1 MKLEAATNEVILS
14 NVGATGEFRI
24 RNSAK
29 AFSILSSGLY
39 SNKIKAI
46 IRELSCNAVDS
57 HVAAGKVDKPFEV
70 HLPSMFEPWFSV
82 RDFGTGLD
90 HAQVTNIYTTY
101 FESTKTESNQ
111 FIGAL
116 GLGSK
121 SPFSYTENFTVTA
134 IKDGKQ
140 RIYSAFINEAGVPSI
155 ARMDTKDTEE
165 PNGVEVKFSVT
176 NPADYSQFSNEAQ
189 SVFKWFKNKPTV
201 TGNHHYRHLDVIYK
215 DKNIVPGVHYRESNG
230 YASPSTAIMG
240 NIAYSISIPEEE
252 KHVGALAHLLKA
264 GLVIEFDIGDL
275 DFAASREHLS
285 YVPLTIN
292 SIKKKLELLEAN
304 LVTHITAKVD
314 AINGEWNKAL
324 FLYNEHRIGLY
335 QSAVETYVKNSKFKL
350 FISGNGHRGV
360 NYIWEKDMADVN
372 ALGITVD
379 AFRMNYSGTTN
390 KIKDTRYDRITSTQ
404 HPVMHISVSSNIIFI
419 LNDLKTGCYTRAR
432 AHFLEQ
438 SRTMDNVYC
447 LSHSSKDLVERF
459 KQYEILLKEFHN
471 PPRVMKASD
480 LLPPVKRTKSTSNG
494 LMELSLKKDQI
505 PGIHSAYTWAPLTAP
520 IDKNTRYAFVLLNG
534 HQPKNMDRTDCTD
547 IIHYKAKMDSTK
559 LAGLNNLRI
568 IGVRKSKEAEILSN
582 KNFVWWEDMVKEA
595 ITKISTTDVA
605 SLVVTGILDSYYTK
619 VYTNN
624 KVMNLVDPS
633 TSLYYKFMKEYG
645 SIKRVDGNVQEL
657 SALCSKFGN
666 AVLVKTVTKDIE
678 DITKQLYKKYPM
690 LKYMTHVQS
699 DEADVAEYINLVD
712 KNT

>member
-215 DKNIVPGVHYRESNG
+215 DKNIVPGMHYRESNG

-240 NIAYSISIPEEE
+240 NIAYPISIPEEE
-252 KHVGALAHLLKA
+252 KHVGALAHLLRA

-292 SIKKKLELLEAN
+292 SIKKKLKLLEAN
-304 LVTHITAKVD
+304 LVTHIQTKVD
-314 AINGEWNKAL
+314 AIDGEWNKAL
-324 FLYNEHRIGLY
+324 YLYGEHRVGLY

-350 FISGNGHRGV
+350 FKINTSYHGTA
-360 NYIWEKDMADVN
+360 YSWEKDMVDINV
-372 ALGITVD
+372 LGITVEG
-379 AFRMNYSGTTN
+379 FRVNHSGTSR
-390 KIKDTRYDRITSTQ
+390 IKDTRYDHKTATQ
-404 HPVMHISVSSNIIFI
+404 HSVVYISVSSNIVFV

-432 AHFLEQ
+432 SHFLKQ
-438 SRTMDNVYC
+438 PNTRDNVYC
-447 LSHSSKDLVERF
+447 LSHSSKDLAERF
-459 KQYEILLKEFHN
+459 KQYDLLLKEFHN
-471 PPRVMKASD
+471 PPRIIKASEL
-480 LLPPVKRTKSTSNG
+480 LLPAKKTPATPNG
-494 LMELSLKKDQI
+494 LMELTLKKDQV
-505 PGIHSAYTWAPLTAP
+505 PGVQSSYTWAPLSTP
-520 IDKNTRYAFVLLNG
+520 IVNNTKYAFVLLSG
-534 HQPKNMDRTDCTD
+534 HQPKNMDRTDCND
-547 IIHYKAKMDSTK
+547 ITQYKAKMDSTR
-559 LAGLNNLRI
+559 LADLNNLRI
-568 IGVRKSKEAEILSN
+568 IGVRKNKEAEILAN
-582 KNFVWWEDMVKEA
+582 KNFVWWEDAVKEA
-595 ITKISTTDVA
+595 ISKVSNTDVA
-605 SLVVTGILDSYYTK
+605 SLVVSGILDNHYTR
-619 VYTNN
+619 VYTNT
-624 KVMNLVDPS
+624 KVMKLINP
-633 TSLYYKFMKEYG
+633 TKSLYYKFMKDYG
-645 SIKRVDGNVQEL
+645 SIKRISGNVQEL

-666 AVLVKTVTKDIE
+666 AVQVKKVTTDIE

-690 LKYMTHVQS
+690 LKYMTQVQS

-712 KNT
+712 NNS